1 MGHPGDSKMA
11 SGLPNL
17 FFGLRVLCGWAESS
31 CRSFSLPRCPFAFN
45 LLLFDGTLNAG
56 SLHSTDHRFA
66 MTCSGRDDR
75 VGEFFSE
82 LRFVLD
88 IEIVVA
94 LLPEMLGLTDQSP
107 RYSLLPRKGLS
118 GPRFKSPP

>member
-1 MGHPGDSKMA
+1 MGRVFLPLFLA
-11 SGLPNL
+11 SA
-17 FFGLRVLCGWAESS
+17 LCIRIQS
-31 CRSFSLPRCPFAFN
+31 P
-45 LLLFDGTLNAG
+45 LFDGTLNAR